1 MTSHPQKLR
10 VLVVAEACNPAWA
23 SVPLVGY
30 NMATALAR
38 RPELDVTV
46 VSHIR
51 NREDVMKSEL
61 ALRANVVF
69 IDNEL
74 VAKPMFKIGQLLR
87 GGSSLGWTTN
97 MALNWPGY
105 IYFEKKILRQ
115 FRSHFRAGEFDLIHR
130 LTPLS
135 PTIGSPL
142 AAKSG
147 LPMLLG
153 PLNGGLPWPADYPE
167 LRGKEREW
175 LVPIRKFYKALPYW
189 WSMYRSLAG
198 VIAGSRHT
206 ATEIPEHFSG
216 REFYIPEN
224 GIDPER
230 FELAEGW
237 TAPEQGERFRFIT
250 VGRLVPYKATDMT
263 LEAMRNSETLRQ
275 TELRIIGDG
284 PYREELE
291 RRVREFGLE
300 DNVTFL
306 GWMDQKEVG
315 RELSSAQAMAF
326 PSLREFGGGVV
337 LEAMASGLPSIIAD
351 YGGPA
356 ELVTKETGIA
366 IPMQPREGLITDL
379 RTAMESLAT
388 NHNRCRTLAE
398 NAVHEVRTKYTWD
411 AKAGQMLDF
420 YKALVPGVMD
430 GSGSE
435 EASSPENVDAVLAE
449 VDGALREETIAS

>member
-1 MTSHPQKLR
+1 MTSESKQLR
-10 VLVVAEACNPAWA
+10 LLIVAEACNPAWS

-30 NMATALAR
+30 NMATSLAR

-51 NREDVMKSEL
+51 NREDVLKSEL
-61 ALRANVVF
+61 ALRANLVF

-105 IYFEKKILRQ
+105 IYFEKKVLRL
-115 FRSHFRAGEFDLIHR
+115 FREHFRQGKFDLIHR

-142 AAKSG
+142 ATNSNV
-147 LPMLLG
+147 PMLLG

-175 LVPIRKFYKALPYW
+175 LVPIRNAYKALPYY

-206 ATEIPEHFSG
+206 ATETPEQFSG

-224 GIDPER
+224 GIDPKK
-230 FELAEGW
+230 FELAAGW
-237 TAPEQGERFRFIT
+237 TAPEPGKRFRFIT

-263 LEAMRNSETLRQ
+263 LEAMRDSESLRQ

-284 PYREELE
+284 PFRGELE
-291 RRVREFGLE
+291 RRVKEFGLE
-300 DNVTFL
+300 ENVTFL

-315 RELSSAQAMAF
+315 KELSSAQAFAF

-337 LEAMASGLPSIIAD
+337 LEAMASGLPSIIVD

-366 IPMQPREGLITDL
+366 IPMQPREGLIGDL
-379 RTAMESLAT
+379 RTAMETLAAD
-388 NHNRCRTLAE
+388 HNRCRTLAG
-398 NAVHEVRTKYTWD
+398 NSVKEVRTKFTWD

-420 YKALVPGVMD
+420 YEKLVPGGFD
-430 GSGSE
+430 RTAGQSAE
-435 EASSPENVDAVLAE
+435 IDAAFAE
-449 VDGALREETIAS
+449 IDGALCEEVAVNP